1 MKTSRLAQLRN
12 RLAAQ
17 DGMSLMEL
25 IVAIMVTSIVLAI
38 VGSMFVNVAKITS
51 NSSATTTRTGTA
63 ANVMN
68 EISTVIRPAVNN
80 PVAGNDDAD
89 PAIVSGT
96 ALALTIYSFVDA
108 SPAAPAPTKVAF
120 RIDAQGNVVED
131 RWTAVASG
139 AFWVFT
145 GTVFTRTLGGP
156 VQSPA
161 GTDPLFV
168 YLDDLGAVLTPG
180 TSGLTLA
187 QREAVASVRVTVNIA
202 NQPTTGSD
210 PIVVVNTFGMPNLKA
225 SRVDN

>member
-1 MKTSRLAQLRN
+1 MMTSKLALLRN
-12 RLAAQ
+12 RLASQ
-17 DGMSLMEL
+17 EGMSIMEL

-38 VGSMFVNVAKITS
+38 VGTMFVNVVKVTS

-80 PVAGNDDAD
+80 PIAGGDAD

-96 ALALTIYSFVDA
+96 PLALTIYSFVDA
-108 SPAAPAPTKVAF
+108 SPSAPAPTKVAF

-131 RWTAVASG
+131 RWAAVASG
-139 AFWVFT
+139 GFWVFT

-156 VQSPA
+156 VQSPT

-168 YLDDLGAVLTPG
+168 YLDDTGAVLTPG
-180 TSGLTLA
+180 TSGLTLL
-187 QREAVASVRVTVNIA
+187 QRAAAASVRVTVNIA
-202 NQPTTGSD
+202 NEPTTGSD

-225 SRVDN
+225 SRAGN